1 MNGPPA
7 TFDEDRDTRFMEAPV
22 KEEATFEGYC
32 ILEIMGRR
40 RLAGFVREVTIAGA
54 GFLRI
59 DVPGEGDTIAMT
71 AYYPPASIYALTPT
85 TEAIARAVAAR
96 NPEGP
101 VTRWELP
108 APPVVKS
115 ERQSYPGEL
124 PPEAHQE
131 HGEEFEYDDED
142 DIERPHHIPTE
153 GF

>member
-1 MNGPPA
+1 
-7 TFDEDRDTRFMEAPV
+7 MEEPV

-59 DVPGEGDTIAMT
+59 DVPGPDDTTAMT
-71 AYYPPASIYALTPT
+71 AYYPPASVYALTPT
-85 TEAIARAVAAR
+85 TEAIARAVAQR

-108 APPVVKS
+108 PPPVV
-115 ERQSYPGEL
+115 EARRIIPGEM
-124 PPEAHQE
+124 PPEAYQE
-131 HGEEFEYDDED
+131 HDEEFEYDDAD
-142 DIERPHHIPTE
+142 DDER